1 MRSDSA
7 DTRGACPHKQTL
19 FLLNLLTLL
28 SLSPHLGKAA
38 GVADRKGFRAKV
50 RSSSRKNNGKRG
62 RRENCNSGGP
72 EASIHSG
79 FHAGGRVDLWVVR
92 GARTAAE
99 RRLGG
104 PKRR

>member
-50 RSSSRKNNGKRG
+50 RSSSRKNNGNGGEG
-62 RRENCNSGGP
+62 RTVTRAARRPPSTPG
-72 EASIHSG
+72 STQ
-79 FHAGGRVDLWVVR
+79 AGGSTFGLC
-92 GARTAAE
+92 AAHAP
-99 RRLGG
+99 LLSDG
-104 PKRR
+104 